1 MENFHTCILEEHNIT
16 RKSSTSASTQVQTH
30 STTIHSQREFLQKRA
45 AGSKLAR
52 MRWHWKGGGQS
63 VIRIIKL
70 KNLELKLWPRIFI
83 IFSLQYCMHVST
95 VCIICTTFFSPP
107 GWLFNEQPAT
117 KQPRLGWGRHFVHRA
132 KGYNFFC
139 FIFSNWIFHLPN
151 GIILSRPA
159 FWTQTLAFRCE
170 VPRAPLPPDT
180 KALILLHTLKMKFNR
195 TRQGL

>member
-1 MENFHTCILEEHNIT
+1 MNPPPLQVHKCKLTRQQFTVRENSFRRGQQGPNWPECDGIG
-16 RKSSTSASTQVQTH
+16 R
-30 STTIHSQREFLQKRA
+30 R
-45 AGSKLAR
+45 
-52 MRWHWKGGGQS
+52 GGQS
-63 VIRIIKL
+63 GIEIINL
-70 KNLELKLWPRIFI
+70 KNLELKLWPRILI

-117 KQPRLGWGRHFVHRA
+117 KQPRLGWARHFVHRA

-170 VPRAPLPPDT
+170 EVPGAPLPPDT
-180 KALILLHTLKMKFNR
+180 KALILLHTLKMKSNR
-195 TRQGL
+195 TRQRL